1 MTDDTPT
8 QRIPE
13 AEDATGDLVE
23 ERKKSKALLF
33 TLVGVGAALLIAI
46 IVLLIILFGG
56 NASGDPQADPTT
68 SESPS
73 ESPTP
78 SDSPTPTESATPSAT
93 PTPTPTPTTAP
104 PPPPPDTSPGFASFN
119 LQTGTVTCQSPPAGD
134 PGDAPVLPPS
144 PQMRFT
150 WSAKN
155 AQSVWF
161 IFGTDD
167 AASAGAFQVPLNG
180 DQDDVYGS
188 SGSMPFPC
196 PQTEQKM
203 TLTVVGNNGQ
213 HVNKTFTV
221 KNNGYTG

>member
-1 MTDDTPT
+1 MSDDTPT
-8 QRIPE
+8 QRMPE
-13 AEDATGDLVE
+13 APDAAGELVE
-23 ERKKSKALLF
+23 ERQKSKALLY
-33 TLVGVGAALLIAI
+33 TLIGVGAALLIAI
-46 IVLLIILFGG
+46 VVLLIILFGG
-56 NASGDPQADPTT
+56 GDKATPGSTPTASDTPTT
-68 SESPS
+68 
-73 ESPTP
+73 SPTP
-78 SDSPTPTESATPSAT
+78 SDSPTPTESATPT
-93 PTPTPTPTTAP
+93 PTPTPTPTAA
-104 PPPPPDTSPGFASFN
+104 PPPPPDTSPGFASFS

-167 AASAGAFQVPLNG
+167 AASAGAFEVPLNG